1 MVVVE
6 IDDSNVA
13 GREVVEQ
20 ASVVEVQGH
29 PPLRGELRVEM
40 DHAADDGGR
49 DGWWEAAESREGGV
63 RPRARGG
70 GLVQVLTLDPLVDQ
84 EWPVPPFDHG
94 KERSEKGTL
103 GMATIRVR
111 NPEFDEF
118 EAPPGDDAQIRI
130 ERVADLRSLLL

>member
-63 RPRARGG
+63 KTVCGKAEAELKGDHTAVPEIASVHGDRVHA
-70 GLVQVLTLDPLVDQ
+70 VL
-84 EWPVPPFDHG
+84 
-94 KERSEKGTL
+94 
-103 GMATIRVR
+103 
-111 NPEFDEF
+111 
-118 EAPPGDDAQIRI
+118 
-130 ERVADLRSLLL
+130 